1 MLLIAHGALG
11 NYDEIVFL
19 GMGIIFVVM
28 IIYSYIRSRHIE
40 TVDLD
45 DILLNKRSDDA
56 IRPPDHIEL
65 D

>member
-1 MLLIAHGALG
+1 MWIIAHGALG

-28 IIYSYIRSRHIE
+28 IIYSYFRSRHIE
-40 TVDLD
+40 TVNLD
-45 DILLNKRSDDA
+45 DVLLRKGDEA